1 MATLYGIERTAQN
14 TQASGANPQTR
25 VKANRAGGRI
35 RFAEFTYNQG
45 ATASANTTDKVV
57 MGTLPKGAKIIGHMS
72 KLYWN
77 AGTASC
83 TMSVGDSIQAA
94 RWVPAATDAA
104 TAGSVLFD
112 TNTGAIGALTHT
124 TSVTTVTGSAVL
136 TAVTALGGLLV
147 GANIAG
153 TGIPTGAVITAFDRD
168 ARTVTISAVATAD
181 GTVTATILSGGYECS
196 SPTNSASNLFAA
208 TTDDCSIVIQ
218 FAAAVIKANQT
229 FVAKVA
235 YVLD

>member
-1 MATLYGIERTAQN
+1 MATLYGIERTIQN
-14 TQASGANPQTR
+14 SPAYGANPATR
-25 VKANRAGGRI
+25 IKANRAGGRI
-35 RFAEFTYNQG
+35 RYAEFVYNQG
-45 ATASANTTDKVV
+45 ATASANATDKVV
-57 MGTLPKGAKIIGHMS
+57 MGTLPKGARVIGHMS
-72 KLYWN
+72 KLYWT

-112 TNTGAIGALTHT
+112 TNTGAIGSLTHT
-124 TSVTTVTGSAVL
+124 TSVTTTDGSTTL

-147 GANIAG
+147 GANISG
-153 TGIPTGAVITAFDRD
+153 TGIPTGATITAFDKD
-168 ARTVTISAVATAD
+168 ARTITISAACTASA
-181 GTVTATILSGGYECS
+181 TVTATILSGGYECS
-196 SPTNSASNLFAA
+196 SATNSPANSFAA

-229 FVAKVA
+229 FVAKIC
-235 YVLD
+235 YVID